1 MNYWESRISD
11 KIKEQLASDF
21 ESPFDDLNPCIQC
34 CTLATYLQ
42 HGMSYS
48 KFPSIRATIIC
59 EPFLFINKI
68 QDVLPSL
75 SKIVKKSTKPIYVLS
90 IMSDKLAL
98 EKVMGIEPVVR
109 AMMLF
114 CFNSEEELLASISLN
129 HKGEKIDTA
138 KLKQVFSLVPSSNIE
153 KQIKGDV
160 PQPAE
165 ANSLSQGSLGD
176 SSHSLA

>member
-1 MNYWESRISD
+1 
-11 KIKEQLASDF
+11 
-21 ESPFDDLNPCIQC
+21 
-34 CTLATYLQ
+34 
-42 HGMSYS
+42 
-48 KFPSIRATIIC
+48 
-59 EPFLFINKI
+59 
-68 QDVLPSL
+68 VLPSL